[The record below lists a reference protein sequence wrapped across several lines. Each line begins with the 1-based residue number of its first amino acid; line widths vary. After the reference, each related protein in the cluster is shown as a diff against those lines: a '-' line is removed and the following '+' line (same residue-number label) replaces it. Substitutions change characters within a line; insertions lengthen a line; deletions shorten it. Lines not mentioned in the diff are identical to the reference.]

1 MKNDMGLIMESWR
14 GSGLNEQSSPS
25 EIQSNVTINRP
36 KEIEALTSEYPGFN
50 FMKPYPRGSYGAFVY
65 AESVASYLAKKK
77 KEVNK
82 QNVLNIIKMVTTLG
96 SDFDAGEER
105 ALAGNIFKGIA
116 GLTGI
121 IAGIAASGGL
131 ATVLTGAGA
140 MAFAYSTWQSFTKNP
155 KGAEKYPALKVFKFD
170 PQWAEILDDDI
181 EKEYAKEYMEFFKNE
196 VKNNPEDQMV
206 TMDAWINN
214 KLKQDYSNRS
224 LAKPQTNP

>member
-1 MKNDMGLIMESWR
+1 MESWR
-14 GSGLNEQSSPS
+14 KEVINEQPNPPDVQSNISATDS
-25 EIQSNVTINRP
+25 REIQ
-36 KEIEALTSEYPGFN
+36 ALQEEYPGFD
-50 FMKPYPRGSYGAFVY
+50 FRRSYPQGSYGAFVY

-77 KEVNK
+77 KEINKENVVN
-82 QNVLNIIKMVTTLG
+82 VIKMITTLG
-96 SDFDAGEER
+96 ADFDVGEER

-121 IAGIAASGGL
+121 IAGIAASGTL

-170 PQWAEILDDDI
+170 PNWAEILDDDI

-214 KLKQDYSNRS
+214 KLKQDYNNRS
-224 LAKPQTNP
+224 LAKPQPTV